1 MISPRLVYLLLA
13 FISACVLRSVWA
25 DATAAV
31 MDEEDDEYDDPEVP
45 QPALLVAYKNVKT
58 AKIIQGCNVT
68 ISLSVFNVGTGYGI
82 FNLV

>member
-1 MISPRLVYLLLA
+1 
-13 FISACVLRSVWA
+13 
-25 DATAAV
+25 